1 MIVIWWHLQLIVT
14 IIRNCKLQ
22 FMDAFISHHLSRN
35 VSILGAIKMLPDHF
49 LEQWTKSSH
58 KWSYRLH
65 FQIPLNLLLNLGC
78 FKSAVNI
85 LFLLTQWTWTWDL
98 LWPLKIESC
107 FLLQDIFAQF
117 LEIEGHCSSA
127 LHYSSVFITLM
138 PPAALIRNLTIPW
151 YSG

>member
-58 KWSYRLH
+58 KWSYRLQ
-65 FQIPLNLLLNLGC
+65 FQIQLNLLLHLGY
-78 FKSAVNI
+78 FKSAVYFFYWRSEHEHEI
-85 LFLLTQWTWTWDL
+85 YCGH
-98 LWPLKIESC
+98 LKIASC

-117 LEIEGHCSSA
+117 LEIEGHCSA

-151 YSG
+151 YSC